1 MNTPKVHHLRV
12 DLKRIALTESVAG
25 QLAARSAVWRIPEQ
39 DLVGAAVA
47 LLLADDG
54 NLRAKWQEY
63 AKVLQQLRL
72 KQAN

>member
-1 MNTPKVHHLRV
+1 MSEPKISPSRINVKRV
-12 DLKRIALTESVAG
+12 TLPESVAG

-54 NLRAKWQEY
+54 NLHTRWRAH
-63 AKVLQQLRL
+63 ARVLQQLRL
-72 KQAN
+72 EHHN